1 MATTVTPTDLQE
13 IKYRREYWREY
24 VRDSGFKPYMGGGS
38 EGITSVI
45 HTAFELTNN
54 GKSLTIPL
62 VDRLKN
68 GGVRGNTRLS
78 GNEEKLGKHTHSVAV
93 QYARHAV
100 ELSKQDEHYD
110 ASNAR
115 ESVRPLLK
123 EWCSSLLRDRII
135 DALGSVSFSE
145 TTNKVFFDSALD
157 TGDNVTAS
165 AAENNNWVSQ
175 NSDRVLFGSATGNYS
190 STFATALANVDSTA
204 DKLGADEISLMK
216 RIAKDTSDPAIRP
229 IRDQYVSDGR
239 EYFVLF
245 CGTRTFRDLKTDD
258 TIKNANRDA
267 RAREGDGMTRNP
279 LFQDGDLIW
288 DGVII
293 REIPEIPVLAA
304 AGNSSIDVGPVFL
317 CGAQSV
323 CVGWGQEPMFTMKK
337 EDDYGFFTGVGIEEL
352 LGVNKIMRKDGDAG
366 TFKDYGV
373 VTGFFSATGDA

>member
-1 MATTVTPTDLQE
+1 MATTVTPSDLQE

-115 ESVRPLLK
+115 EATRPLLK
-123 EWCSSLLRDRII
+123 EWCASLLRDRII

-145 TTNKVFFDSALD
+145 TTNKVFYDD
-157 TGDNVTAS
+157 PVDVGDNVAAS
-165 AAENNNWVSQ
+165 ASEKNSWVT
-175 NSDRVLFGSATGNYS
+175 NHADRVLFGATTSNYS
-190 STFATALANVDSTA
+190 TTFATALGNVDSTD
-204 DKLGADEISLMK
+204 DKLNAEAISLMK

-239 EYFVLF
+239 EYFVMF
-245 CGTRTFRDLKTDD
+245 CGSRTFRDLKTDD

-279 LFQDGDLIW
+279 IFQDGDLMW

-293 REIPEIPVLAA
+293 REIPEIPVLAD
-304 AGNSSIDVGPVFL
+304 AGDSSIDVGPVFL
-317 CGAQSV
+317 CGAQAV
-323 CVGWGQEPMFTMKK
+323 CVGWGQEPAFTMKK

-352 LGVNKIMRKDGDAG
+352 LGVNKVMRKHGTDG

-373 VTGFFSATGDA
+373 VTGFFSATSD